1 MKGHAKIIYILI
13 GFSVLMAS
21 CAGTPK
27 GPTPIQELKAP
38 EWVIKGSGAFG
49 GEKGKVFY
57 GIGSATGIR
66 NSSLLRTTADNR
78 ARNEVAKIFEIYTA
92 SLMKDYAASTTAGDF
107 SKTSEEQHVE
117 QAIKTVTATTLNGVE
132 IVDHWQNP
140 ETMEL
145 FSMARLD
152 LESFKNN
159 MDKMKELSAQVR
171 DYVRKN
177 AEKMHDQLEKEEEK
191 KMQREGK

>member
-1 MKGHAKIIYILI
+1 MSWYTKAVQGTMVLLLILT
-13 GFSVLMAS
+13 G
-21 CAGTPK
+21 CAGTRK

-38 EWVIKGSGAFG
+38 EWVKKGSGAFG
-49 GEKGKVFY
+49 NEKGRVFY
-57 GIGSATGIR
+57 GVGSASGIN

-78 ARNEVAKIFEIYTA
+78 ARNELAKIFEVYTA

-107 SKTSEEQHVE
+107 SKTAEEQHVE

-140 ETMEL
+140 DTMEL

-159 MDKMKELSAQVR
+159 MDKMKELNDKVKE
-171 DYVRKN
+171 YVRKN
-177 AEKMHDQLEKEEEK
+177 AEKLHDQLEKEEEK
-191 KMQREGK
+191 RR